1 MVGERLLVPPCHLLA
16 ECIPMDELRQSEL
29 SGDPCMVPM
38 EHKTINIIESMEV
51 APAGL
56 LYDPCRFD

>member
-1 MVGERLLVPPCHLLA
+1 MVGELLLVPPCHLITESL
-16 ECIPMDELRQSEL
+16 PVDELRQSEL
-29 SGDPCMVPM
+29 TRDPCMVPM
-38 EHKTINIIESMEV
+38 EHKAINFIDAMEV